1 MGFFRGL
8 VAPFRGAAYVLRN
21 GYTRYLVLPLI
32 IDVILAA
39 ATMFAAYHYCKA
51 ELGEWLTHWPWLGG
65 ILLVVTTSLVGV
77 VLFLIAQPLLL
88 AAFADTLSER
98 VERDVLGTAQTVPF
112 VSSVGK
118 SIVHGLIKV
127 VFYGIALAISAVLF
141 ATTGGVGVII
151 GLALGGLSMA
161 YDGFDYPLA
170 RRNASFGAKWAYL
183 ARNPGPDDRLRRR
196 HLGLLSDSV
205 RGVRRAALRRRGS
218 DAGLHRHRA
227 KKRPV
232 AGGSGQVAENWR
244 RENVNVAANT

>member
-1 MGFFRGL
+1 VGFFRGL

-32 IDVILAA
+32 IDAILAT

-51 ELGEWLTHWPWLGG
+51 ELGEWLIHWPWLGG
-65 ILLVVTTSLVGV
+65 ILLVVTTGLVGV

-98 VERDVLGTAQTVPF
+98 VERDVLGTAATVPF

-118 SIVHGLIKV
+118 SIAHGLLKV
-127 VFYGIALAISAVLF
+127 VLYGLALAISAVLF
-141 ATTGGVGVII
+141 AVTGGPGVVV

-183 ARNPGPDDRLRRR
+183 ARNPGLTIGYGIGTWVFYLIPFVVFVAPPVVAAGATLAFIDTERKRGRLP
-196 HLGLLSDSV
+196 
-205 RGVRRAALRRRGS
+205 AAPVG
-218 DAGLHRHRA
+218 A
-227 KKRPV
+227 K
-232 AGGSGQVAENWR
+232 SGEGKSL
-244 RENVNVAANT
+244 NVAANT